1 MGIQSGSH
9 EIGPSNGSLKIHTKR
24 EGAASKAGHDLV
36 LDAKSWSGTVEVG
49 DNTSIELSVDPN
61 SIEVESGTGGA
72 KPLGDKEK
80 ADIKKGMSDKVL
92 GSSEITFKST
102 EASLDDG
109 SGSAKGDLSI
119 AGSSDTVNVPL
130 QVGDDGTV
138 KASVKLNQSNFGI
151 KQFKALM
158 GALKVS
164 DEVEVE
170 IEAKLPTG

>member
-9 EIGPSNGSLKIHTKR
+9 EIGPSNGSLKIKTKR
-24 EGAASKAGHDLV
+24 EGAAAKAGHDLV

-49 DNTSIELSVDPN
+49 DNTSIELSVDSS
-61 SIEVESGTGGA
+61 SIEIESGSGGA
-72 KPLGDKEK
+72 KPLTDKDK
-80 ADIKKGMSDKVL
+80 ADIKKSMDDKVL
-92 GSSEITFKST
+92 GGSDISFKST
-102 EASLDDG
+102 EASLDGG

-130 QVGDDGTV
+130 NVGDDGTV
-138 KASVKLNQSNFGI
+138 KASITLSQSDFGI

-164 DEVEVE
+164 DAVEVE
-170 IEAKLPTG
+170 IEAKLPTD

>member
-9 EIGPSNGSLKIHTKR
+9 EIGPSNGSLKIKTKR
-24 EGAASKAGHDLV
+24 EGAAAKAGHDLV

-49 DNTSIELSVDPN
+49 DNTSIELSVDSS
-61 SIEVESGTGGA
+61 SIEIESGSGGA
-72 KPLGDKEK
+72 KPLTDKDK
-80 ADIKKGMSDKVL
+80 ADIKKSMDDKVL
-92 GSSEITFKST
+92 GGSDITFKST
-102 EASLDDG
+102 EASLDGG

-130 QVGDDGTV
+130 NVGDDGTV
-138 KASVKLNQSNFGI
+138 KASITLSQSDFGI

-164 DEVEVE
+164 DAVEVE